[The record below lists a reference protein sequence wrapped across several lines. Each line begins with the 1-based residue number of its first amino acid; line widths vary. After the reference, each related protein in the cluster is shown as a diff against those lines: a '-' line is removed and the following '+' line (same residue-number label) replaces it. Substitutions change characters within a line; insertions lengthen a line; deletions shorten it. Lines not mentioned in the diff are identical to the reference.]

1 MGAKEICLTVT
12 HEGGFALWP
21 SNFTNYSVAHSHWR
35 SGGGD
40 VVADFVASCR
50 RHDILPCFY
59 MAPPHMGN
67 LMLEGLS
74 PDDYMG
80 RVNGMLTELLTNYG
94 TIHVRPQPSLTPDR
108 LLHPLAHDQ
117 QPDDDHAAARDEQ
130 APPHS
135 VQQHA
140 TLT

>member
-40 VVADFVASCR
+40 VVAEFVASCR

-74 PDDYMG
+74 PDEYMA
-80 RVNGMLTELLTNYG
+80 RVNGMLSELLTNYG
-94 TIHVRPQPSLTPDR
+94 TIHVRPQPSPTPS
-108 LLHPLAHDQ
+108 PTC
-117 QPDDDHAAARDEQ
+117 PV
-130 APPHS
+130 P
-135 VQQHA
+135 
-140 TLT
+140 

>member
-35 SGGGD
+35 GD

-50 RHDILPCFY
+50 RHHILPCFY

-67 LMLEGLS
+67 LMLEGLR
-74 PDDYMG
+74 PDEYMA
-80 RVNGMLTELLTNYG
+80 RVNGMLSELLTNYG
-94 TIHVRPQPSLTPDR
+94 TIHVRPPPSPRAEGTNEQRVAPQASETHR
-108 LLHPLAHDQ
+108 VSAHER
-117 QPDDDHAAARDEQ
+117 HAAAAEQ
-130 APPHS
+130 ADR
-135 VQQHA
+135 
-140 TLT
+140 